1 MRLPLERN
9 VREDFEHFRVGS
21 LGALLAEALSD
32 LLGSHAGVL
41 DVHAATGRP
50 FSKSGCERHSHCRS
64 TVSID
69 AALMTSD
76 VVPTGKYQISP

>member
-1 MRLPLERN
+1 M
-9 VREDFEHFRVGS
+9 REDFEHFSVGS
-21 LGALLAEALSD
+21 LGALLAETLAD
-32 LLGSHAGVL
+32 LLGSDDRVL
-41 DVHAATGRP
+41 DVRATGCRP
-50 FSKSGCERHSHCRS
+50 FGEGGGERHSHCRS